1 MPSIWEIGM
10 WVVVVMGAWLT
21 ICDICETIRI
31 RREFERAKANGRI
44 VYSFKPCKAN
54 RKIDKQ

>member
-31 RREFERAKANGRI
+31 KREFERAKANGRI
-44 VYSFKPCKAN
+44 VYHFKPTKATR
-54 RKIDKQ
+54 RKV